1 MKPGVRLFLGNLWVL
16 RKPSDNFRLILG
28 VYIRSSYILRKNLDR
43 RKKGIEKA
51 SLQKFGALRVTL
63 ETIG

>member
-1 MKPGVRLFLGNLWVL
+1 MFLGNLRVTSETL
-16 RKPSDNFRLILG
+16 DNFRLILG
-28 VYIRSSYILRKNLDR
+28 VYIRSSYTLRKNLDR

-63 ETIG
+63 EAIG